1 MTAHLIAALLVW
13 TCITTLAFSALFL
26 ALTAAPVL
34 LRDLWTFLCAD
45 RSWRAEA
52 MFEAPLPI
60 TEHTW
65 SAAAWTELDTTPAR
79 DDHTFDVVEAWRRD
93 GAA

>member
-1 MTAHLIAALLVW
+1 MTAHLLAAVLVW
-13 TCITTLAFSALFL
+13 TCITTFTFSALFL

-60 TEHTW
+60 TEHTYDW
-65 SAAAWTELDTTPAR
+65 PAAEAEFVYDQELDLG
-79 DDHTFDVVEAWRRD
+79 